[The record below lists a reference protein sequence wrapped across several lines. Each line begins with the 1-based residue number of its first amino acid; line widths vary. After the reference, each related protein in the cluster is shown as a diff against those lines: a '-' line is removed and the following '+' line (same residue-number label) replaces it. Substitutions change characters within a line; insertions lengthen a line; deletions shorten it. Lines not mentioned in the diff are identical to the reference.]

1 MIRGSLFRSSSFESL
16 ENESD
21 SSNSFSVL
29 VSTQSYRIQIN
40 IFNDLKIEIF
50 LARD

>member
-16 ENESD
+16 ESD